1 MPPLEFLSCRHDIRQ
16 VVLVALASWAVAGT
30 IPVTFAQSLPAPSR
44 TVYKCEVGGKVT
56 YSDSPCLGATR
67 IDVEP
72 TRGVSKLSGSQRVG
86 ADVRREQHREVIAN
100 ALKPLTGMDPKQYE
114 VHARR
119 SALTPDA
126 RRECQGLDA
135 RMPVAEK
142 SEGLSSGAEL
152 VEIQRDLYRMRK
164 RSRDLGC

>member
-16 VVLVALASWAVAGT
+16 VVLVALAGWAVAGT

-72 TRGVSKLSGSQRVG
+72 TRGVSKLSGSQRVVSLP
-86 ADVRREQHREVIAN
+86 DV
-100 ALKPLTGMDPKQYE
+100 
-114 VHARR
+114 
-119 SALTPDA
+119 S
-126 RRECQGLDA
+126 
-135 RMPVAEK
+135 
-142 SEGLSSGAEL
+142 
-152 VEIQRDLYRMRK
+152 
-164 RSRDLGC
+164 